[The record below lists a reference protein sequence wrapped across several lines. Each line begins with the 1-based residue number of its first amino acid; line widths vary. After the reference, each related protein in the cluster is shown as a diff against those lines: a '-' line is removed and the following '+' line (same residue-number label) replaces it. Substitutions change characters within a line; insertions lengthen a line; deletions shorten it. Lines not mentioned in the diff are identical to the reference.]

1 VSHVSRV
8 SAPDEGPAGRRVV
21 VTVQGVD
28 RVGIVARVTGALA
41 EARANLVD
49 ISQSVLGGH
58 LFVMVAVAD
67 LDPEGP
73 PFDTLRGRLEAV
85 GEELGVQVH
94 VQREEI
100 FRAMHR
106 I

>member
-1 VSHVSRV
+1 MTGNL
-8 SAPDEGPAGRRVV
+8 SAPPNDRRIV
-21 VTVQGVD
+21 VTVQGID
-28 RVGIVARVTGALA
+28 RVGIVARFSQVLA
-41 EARANLVD
+41 DADANLTD
-49 ISQSVLGGH
+49 ISQSVLHGD

-67 LDPEGP
+67 LSPEGS
-73 PFDTLRGRLEAV
+73 PFEALRQALTDA
-85 GEELGVQVH
+85 GETLGVAVQ

>member
-1 VSHVSRV
+1 VTDRH
-8 SAPDEGPAGRRVV
+8 AEGGAGRVV

-28 RVGIVARVTGALA
+28 RVGIVADVTRVLA
-41 EARANLVD
+41 DAGANLVD
-49 ISQSVLGGH
+49 IDQSVLRGD

-67 LDPEGP
+67 MAEGGP
-73 PFDTLRGRLEAV
+73 PFALLRERLDALAGRI
-85 GEELGVQVH
+85 GVQIQ

-106 I
+106 V

>member
-1 VSHVSRV
+1 MSGVNVPEASE
-8 SAPDEGPAGRRVV
+8 PGRRVV

-28 RVGIVARVTGALA
+28 RVGIVARVTGVLA

-49 ISQSVLGGH
+49 IAQSVLGGH

-73 PFDTLRGRLEAV
+73 PFDALRARLDALASD
-85 GEELGVQVH
+85 LGVQIH
-94 VQREEI
+94 IQREAI

-106 I
+106 V

>member
-1 VSHVSRV
+1 VNVPEASE
-8 SAPDEGPAGRRVV
+8 PGRRVV

-28 RVGIVARVTGALA
+28 RVGIVARVTGVLA

-49 ISQSVLGGH
+49 IAQSVLGGSH
-58 LFVMVAVAD
+58 FVMVAVAD
-67 LDPEGP
+67 LDPDGA
-73 PFDTLRGRLEAV
+73 PFDALRARLDAV

>member
-1 VSHVSRV
+1 MKH
-8 SAPDEGPAGRRVV
+8 DEGEGAGRRVV

-28 RVGIVARVTGALA
+28 RVGIVAKVTAVLA

-49 ISQSVLGGH
+49 IAQSVLGGH

-67 LDPEGP
+67 LDPEGT
-73 PFDTLRGRLEAV
+73 PFDALRTRLDALGAEI
-85 GEELGVQVH
+85 GVQIH

-106 I
+106 V

>member
-1 VSHVSRV
+1 MQQ
-8 SAPDEGPAGRRVV
+8 DEAEGAGRRVV

-28 RVGIVARVTGALA
+28 RVGIVAKVTAVLA

-49 ISQSVLGGH
+49 IAQSVLGGH

-67 LDPEGP
+67 LDPEGI
-73 PFDTLRGRLEAV
+73 PFDALRTRLDAL
-85 GEELGVQVH
+85 GADLGVQIH
-94 VQREEI
+94 IQREAI

-106 I
+106 V